1 MPIAYQCKGFEH
13 SLELLCSWYQTNLSR
28 IKISEKCMSPEKA
41 ICLNLA
47 CILRAECELV
57 KLVLAIS
64 MDVAQSVKRITMYLI
79 K

>member
-13 SLELLCSWYQTNLSR
+13 SLELLYSRYQTNLSR
-28 IKISEKCMSPEKA
+28 IKISEKCTSPEKA

-47 CILRAECELV
+47 CILRAGCELV
-57 KLVLAIS
+57 LA
-64 MDVAQSVKRITMYLI
+64 MDVAQSVKRITMVLI